1 MEKSASASDGFWNM
15 RLSRYLLVAPG
26 LLGLAAYVAGL
37 LYTLHLSTYYYN
49 LFKAEAPRFVGLGNY
64 LAALGDPTFQKSV
77 LVTAAF
83 VASATVLEV
92 ALGVLFAYW
101 IYISGRRWAVPLL
114 AVPLLIPVVS
124 YVVFWYFA
132 VDFRRGVFTKAA
144 ALFGFSMPNLLGDP
158 GSALWAIVALDVL
171 QMTPFVVLIA
181 LAGMLGIPAEV
192 IWAARIDGATRL
204 AMAARLVLPMAKT
217 AILAALMLRLIDAFR
232 VFTKVWLLTKGG
244 PGDATTTMELYL
256 FTRGIYPLDIGGGA
270 AISVLIMALSAA
282 VAVPY
287 VYLVLRTWRA

>member
-1 MEKSASASDGFWNM
+1 M

-37 LYTLHLSTYYYN
+37 LYTLYLSMHYYS
-49 LFKAEAPRFVGLGNY
+49 LFRAEAPRFVGLGNY

-83 VASATVLEV
+83 VASATALEV

-114 AVPLLIPVVS
+114 TVPLLIPVVS

-132 VDFRRGVFTKAA
+132 VDFRRGVFANAA
-144 ALFGFSMPNLLGDP
+144 ALLGLSMPNLLGDP
-158 GSALWAIVALDVL
+158 GTALWAIVALDVL
-171 QMTPFVVLIA
+171 QLTPFVVLIV
-181 LAGMLGIPAEV
+181 LAGMLGIPGEV
-192 IWAARIDGATRL
+192 LWAARIDGARRL
-204 AMAARLVLPMAKT
+204 PMAFKVVLPMAKT
-217 AILAALMLRLIDAFR
+217 AILALIDAFR
-232 VFTKVWLLTKGG
+232 IFAKVWLLTKGG
-244 PGDATTTMELYL
+244 PGDATTTLEVFLY
-256 FTRGIYPLDIGGGA
+256 TRGIYPLDIGTGA
-270 AISVLIMALSAA
+270 AVSILIAALVSV
-282 VAVPY
+282 VAIPY